1 MKTGRLASTTILLL
15 VLLVGCVGPLARTA
29 SPNQAA
35 ADASAVSALQLAAV
49 NAERTVQA
57 GGEETFDFTLTNTSD
72 QPVPVLVVLEHG
84 AGERWRTS
92 LCVNQ
97 QCLLGDGTKPSVSDP
112 VILPPYLE
120 QPFQAHLF
128 VDAAAEAGDVT
139 ALVLRVESEASTVQ
153 AESITLRAQV
163 VER

>member
-1 MKTGRLASTTILLL
+1 MKTARLVSITILLL
-15 VLLVGCVGPLARTA
+15 VLLAACVGPLARTT
-29 SPNQAA
+29 SPDQAA
-35 ADASAVSALQLAAV
+35 ADAPAASGLQLAAV

-72 QPVPVLVVLEHG
+72 QPVPVLVVLEHA

-92 LCVNQ
+92 LCVNR

-112 VILPPYLE
+112 IILPPYLE

-128 VDAAAEAGDVT
+128 VDATARSGQQT
-139 ALVLRVESEASTVQ
+139 ALTLRVEPRMGDGLSRSV
-153 AESITLRAQV
+153 ILRARV
-163 VER
+163 VEP